1 MLVVLAVVFPG
12 LLIVLM
18 LAMERVER
26 QLNRGM
32 LTDQVE
38 WMLRSE
44 LPVDAVETAVA
55 ERVLGSL
62 AGTAVNRAR

>member
-1 MLVVLAVVFPG
+1 MLVVLALAFPG
-12 LLIVLM
+12 LLVVLM

-26 QLNRGM
+26 QLDRRM

-44 LPVDAVETAVA
+44 LPADAVETAVA
-55 ERVLGSL
+55 ERLVRSL
-62 AGTAVNRAR
+62 AGAAVDRAR